1 MGFGGYVVYDQLL
14 LKVACPH
21 AWTNQSKLGAA
32 KYPFQKLMKLQACGF
47 SDILK

>member
-1 MGFGGYVVYDQLL
+1 MGFAGYVVDYQLL

-21 AWTNQSKLGAA
+21 AWTIQSKLGAA

-47 SDILK
+47 SDIVK